1 MARATPSSL
10 NAQRFFRRTAA
21 PRDDH
26 HIQVLDPLNQ
36 LERRYDAGRRILA
49 LDPAVGD
56 QDLHGAALRSHAND
70 VPQGSA
76 RSARDDADPT
86 RKRGQR
92 ALSLRVEQAFGFEL
106 RTQPSE
112 LSCEVA
118 LARELRRASDQLK
131 LAARR
136 IERKRPAKADAGP
149 IFERCLG
156 PADVGLKHDTSQ
168 LCGVFLV
175 VEREIDVTLRA
186 PYVGQL
192 ALDEHLPQLS
202 SSVRR
207 TARLTSLTR
216 KTRSSPSWPWL

>member
-1 MARATPSSL
+1 MLVGASSPWTRQSATRICTG
-10 NAQRFFRRTAA
+10 QRSEATRMMSRKAA
-21 PRDDH
+21 PVRL
-26 HIQVLDPLNQ
+26 VTTPT
-36 LERRYDAGRRILA
+36 RR
-49 LDPAVGD
+49 
-56 QDLHGAALRSHAND
+56 
-70 VPQGSA
+70 GSA
-76 RSARDDADPT
+76 A
-86 RKRGQR
+86 QR

-192 ALDEHLPQLS
+192 ALDEPG
-202 SSVRR
+202 VREIPE
-207 TARLTSLTR
+207 
-216 KTRSSPSWPWL
+216 RSSTCFAKGLLLTW